1 MMINKQIETLSK
13 EEAKNIL
20 NELYKKHQETGECGI
35 YEITEDNKL
44 GEKVSDL

>member
-1 MMINKQIETLSK
+1 MEKNVITT

-20 NELYKKHQETGECGI
+20 NELYKKHQETGECGV
-35 YEITEDNKL
+35 YEIEDGKL